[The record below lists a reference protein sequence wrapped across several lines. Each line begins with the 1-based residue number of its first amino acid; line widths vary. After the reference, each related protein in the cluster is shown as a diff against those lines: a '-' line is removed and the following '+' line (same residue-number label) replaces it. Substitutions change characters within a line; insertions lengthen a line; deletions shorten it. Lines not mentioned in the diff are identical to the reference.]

1 MAPIIVAAPMMPPV
15 GSDNGAG
22 RSTDSCTAT
31 TAYGAS
37 DDGTG
42 HRALRK
48 RVCQGHCRQQRQ

>member
-1 MAPIIVAAPMMPPV
+1 MAPIIMAVPMVPPV
-15 GSDNGAG
+15 SSGDGTG
-22 RSTDSCTAT
+22 RSTDSCTAA

-48 RVCQGHCRQQRQ
+48 RV